1 MALIIVISTG
11 DFQIRWNVL
20 SLSFSE
26 KERGK
31 WPLGLSDFYHNY
43 AGINFIQNHPPPGTN
58 PRDTT
63 RREQKPSPRDN
74 NCVQKPFPR
83 DKIGSQKP
91 HPRDIKLENSDT
103 ISNEKLCRLN
113 K

>member
-1 MALIIVISTG
+1 MSKYTTLPNSELITSKMAKLCRYQ
-11 DFQIRWNVL
+11 F
-20 SLSFSE
+20 
-26 KERGK
+26 
-31 WPLGLSDFYHNY
+31 
-43 AGINFIQNHPPPGTN
+43 HPKPSPPGTN

-83 DKIGSQKP
+83 DKTGSQKP